1 MVDTTCSGSGSSGSG
16 SSGSGTSGSGT
27 TLRPRATEG
36 RLRSLAAVYRGVGAT
51 AAISSVQYR
60 ANVAIEAVMMAAE
73 PVIYLVMWQIVA
85 RGQGGEIDGFTTG
98 RFAAYYITFLFVRT
112 FTSAGSPGNWQ
123 SAIRDGRMS
132 EYLMRPVHPVHQD
145 LATWLGNC
153 SMRAVAGVPISIG
166 LVIAFRPD
174 FDTDVVQIPAFVV
187 AVWISLV
194 MRSLFL
200 DSIGFTAFWLLNITA
215 IGSMASLADTLFSGR
230 LVPPEVMP
238 DWAQTLSWALPFR
251 WMFAF
256 PIETLIGPTTNG
268 EMARG
273 FGAQLL
279 WLGVIWLLMQLL
291 WRRGVRRYGA
301 VGG

>member
-1 MVDTTCSGSGSSGSG
+1 MDDGPTGVTTGA
-16 SSGSGTSGSGT
+16 
-27 TLRPRATEG
+27 TLRQRPTDG
-36 RLRSLAAVYRGVGAT
+36 RLRSMAAVYRSVGTT

-85 RGQGGEIDGFTTG
+85 REQGGDIDGFTTG

-112 FTSAGSPGNWQ
+112 FTTAGSPGNWQ
-123 SAIRDGRMS
+123 RVIRDGRMS
-132 EYLMRPVHPVHQD
+132 ELLMRPMHPVHQD

-153 SMRAVAGVPISIG
+153 SMRSVAGIPISIA
-166 LVIAFRPD
+166 LVVAFQPD
-174 FDTDVVQIPAFVV
+174 FDTNVVQVAAFVL
-187 AVWISLV
+187 AVWIALV
-194 MRSLFL
+194 MGTLFN
-200 DSIGFTAFWLLNITA
+200 DTVGFTAFWLVNITA
-215 IGSMASLADTLFSGR
+215 IGGIASLFGTLFSGK

-256 PIETLIGPTTNG
+256 PIETLIGPTSNG
-268 EMARG
+268 EMAHG
-273 FGAQLL
+273 FGMQLL
-279 WLGVIWLLMQLL
+279 WLCVIWLLMQLV